1 MFFRFVLIP
10 LFLGHGSGQVA
21 SDATLELRAL
31 GTCPSLF
38 LGLARVTIGLRLP
51 LLLLPPRLLQF
62 VISGFVVDLQKGWV
76 GRSGLVTHLS
86 LLSTTMEVGTKEE
99 QEHLM
104 ASSFPLW

>member
-38 LGLARVTIGLRLP
+38 LGLPRVTIGLRLP
-51 LLLLPPRLLQF
+51 LLLLPRLLQD

-76 GRSGLVTHLS
+76 GIAGLVTHLF
-86 LLSTTMEVGTKEE
+86 LSTTMEVGTKVE

-104 ASSFPLW
+104 ASSFLLW

>member
-10 LFLGHGSGQVA
+10 LFLCHGSGQVA

-38 LGLARVTIGLRLP
+38 LGLPRVTIGLRLP

-62 VISGFVVDLQKGWV
+62 VISGFVVDFQKGWV
-76 GRSGLVTHLS
+76 GISGLVTHLF
-86 LLSTTMEVGTKEE
+86 LSTTMEVGTKVE

-104 ASSFPLW
+104 ASSFLLW

>member
-38 LGLARVTIGLRLP
+38 LGLPRVTIGLRLP
-51 LLLLPPRLLQF
+51 LLLLPRLLQD
-62 VISGFVVDLQKGWV
+62 VISGFVVDFQKGWV
-76 GRSGLVTHLS
+76 GISGLVTHLF
-86 LLSTTMEVGTKEE
+86 LSTTMEVGTKVE

-104 ASSFPLW
+104 ASSFLLW